1 MAGPGE
7 PAGTVR
13 RLTVGR
19 AGLALS
25 LILIGV
31 TGGCASGS
39 QASSKKPVPGAPNTI
54 PPQWLRTELHLVAV
68 GADDWEA
75 FLAER
80 VTPRFP
86 GGFTVVEALG
96 QWRPP
101 QGEIRRLATKVLVI
115 LHPPTS
121 EAEQA
126 IESIRRE
133 YCEAFALQ
141 TVLRSTTPALVSF

>member
-1 MAGPGE
+1 MTGLRE

-13 RLTVGR
+13 RLPADW
-19 AGLALS
+19 AGLALA
-25 LILIGV
+25 LVLAGMA
-31 TGGCASGS
+31 GGCAGGS
-39 QASSKKPVPGAPNTI
+39 QASSKKAVPGAPNTI

-86 GGFTVVEALG
+86 GGFTVLEALG

-101 QGEIRRLATKVLVI
+101 QGEVRRLATKVLVI

-126 IESIRRE
+126 IEAIRRE